1 MKEFESV
8 KKILENKK
16 HAMGDFWTHEFRSA
30 FGNATISR
38 SDYEDL
44 TIPMIAGEMS
54 DEQMQ
59 KIVDNINLSM
69 QSDYDQEQLCWLQEY
84 RYIGKPNLTVEQ
96 INFADKM
103 SEREFEYFEGCAR
116 EVGMRYYEDLDDEEY
131 KAVISASSTN

>member
-1 MKEFESV
+1 MKDYESV

-44 TIPMIAGEMS
+44 TLPMIAGEMS

-59 KIVDNINLSM
+59 EIVDKINLSM
-69 QSDYDQEQLCWLQEY
+69 QSDYDQEQLGWLQEY
-84 RYIGKPNLTVEQ
+84 RYAGKPNLTEEQ
-96 INFADKM
+96 LNFADKM
-103 SEREFEYFEGCAR
+103 SEREFEHFEGCAR
-116 EVGMRYYEDLDDEEY
+116 EVGMRYYGDLDDEEY
-131 KAVISASSTN
+131 NAVIAAAS